1 MSDFDRAALGK
12 RVADLNVSAQFDGY
26 SGVEIVIDQDTSV
39 FAGDRTGRVLTVNNP
54 WGTQAQAENTLAAI
68 LGFQYQPFRASSA
81 LLSPA
86 AELGDAVSINGIYS
100 GVYALTRKFSPLME
114 ADVSAPQDEEV
125 DHEYPYESK
134 KDRGITRR
142 FSAMESEFVLQA
154 NQIAAKVSQTGGDN
168 TSFGWQLLSDHFS
181 LFSGSAEVFRVDA
194 AGATVR
200 GVITATSGQIGGFTI
215 GKKAIYNNIPDFN
228 NAGGISSG
236 VYVGTDG
243 IRLGKSFTV
252 APSGALTAKSLTL
265 QGTITFKNDS
275 GTTVGTMSAANLRSG
290 ASYGHSY
297 GAATTNNTQNYPT
310 YFTAANLRA
319 KNRCDA
325 PYVTVSESFNA
336 EKTFKVGGIEATWK
350 QVTIN
355 GTTIKYLGRS

>member
-1 MSDFDRAALGK
+1 MSEFDRAALGK
-12 RVADLNVSAQFDGY
+12 RAADLSVSAQFAPL
-26 SGVEIVIDQDTSV
+26 SGVEIIIDQDTSV
-39 FAGDRTGRVLTVNNP
+39 FAGDRTGRVLTFENP
-54 WGTQAQAENTLAAI
+54 WGTQAQAENILAAV

-168 TSFGWQLLSDHFS
+168 ASFGWQLLSDHFS
-181 LFSGSAEVFRVDA
+181 LIAGNTEVFRVDA
-194 AGATVR
+194 AGATVK
-200 GVITATSGQIGGFTI
+200 GIITATSGKIGNFNI
-215 GKKAIYNNIPDFN
+215 GTKAIWNNIPDFAN
-228 NAGGISSG
+228 SGGISSG

-243 IRLGKSFTV
+243 IRLGTKFSV
-252 APSGALTAKSLTL
+252 SPNGDATAKKLTVDTL
-265 QGTITFKNDS
+265 VIGGTNVSASTLNSRANTGYSYGSAYNSAINGTSESTGLRCKVLVVSSSAKMSGNCIVLGTFGVGTHVASWKTKTIS
-275 GTTVGTMSAANLRSG
+275 GTTI
-290 ASYGHSY
+290 H
-297 GAATTNNTQNYPT
+297 
-310 YFTAANLRA
+310 
-319 KNRCDA
+319 
-325 PYVTVSESFNA
+325 
-336 EKTFKVGGIEATWK
+336 
-350 QVTIN
+350 
-355 GTTIKYLGRS
+355 YLGYD